1 MLPVIAI
8 LGRPNVGKSTLFNR
22 LIGERKAIV
31 DDRPGVTRDR
41 NYGTAEYADR
51 EFIVIDTGGL
61 DPEPGDDL
69 FGAIRRQAEAALAEA
84 DVVVLVVDRQVGLM
98 PADKVAVDLLRRWWS
113 QYKGAGQPALVLA
126 VNKCDGNRH
135 DDEAYEFHALGIDP
149 LVPISAEH
157 GRGILDLW
165 DEILAFLPEAEPTE
179 EVDDEASFD
188 EEPPDE
194 VDEEGGWSSGEAE
207 GEGEGDDG
215 AAEAPPAG
223 EIRIAVI
230 GRPNLGKSTLV
241 NRLLGEERQVVHD
254 APGTTMD
261 AIDSLLVTPA
271 RTWRIV
277 DTAGVRRRARIDDH
291 LESFATARAIRTI
304 ERCHIIL
311 FVVDALEGPTGQDAR
326 LASLV
331 VDRGRAAIVLI
342 NRWDLVKDDPER
354 NSRVVEDELRRKL
367 PHLDWAPRLYISA
380 LTGKGCARILPLAE
394 EVYASFNRRVP
405 TARLNRFL
413 ADAVLAHSPPQ
424 RFNHPVKINYI
435 TQTRVRPPSF
445 VAWSNTP
452 EGVAES
458 YRRYLENRLRETFG
472 YVGTPL
478 KLDVRK
484 KRKPGEAKIEDDSP

>member
-31 DDRPGVTRDR
+31 NDRPGVTRDR
-41 NYGTAEYADR
+41 NYGTATYDDR
-51 EFIVIDTGGL
+51 EFIFIDTGGL

-69 FGAIRRQAEAALAEA
+69 FGAIRRQAEAALSEA
-84 DVVVLVVDRQVGLM
+84 DLVILVVDRQVGLM
-98 PADKVAVDLLRRWWS
+98 PADKLAVDLLRRWLTS
-113 QYKGAGQPALVLA
+113 HKGQTAGRLILA
-126 VNKCDGNRH
+126 VNKCDGGKH
-135 DDEAYEFHALGIDP
+135 DDEAVEFYALGIEP
-149 LVPISAEH
+149 LIPLSAEH

-165 DEILAFLPEAEPTE
+165 DEIIARLPADPGARADDDAEG
-179 EVDDEASFD
+179 VDDDGSD
-188 EEPPDE
+188 D
-194 VDEEGGWSSGEAE
+194 E
-207 GEGEGDDG
+207 GEDDG
-215 AAEAPPAG
+215 TTEVTEG
-223 EIRIAVI
+223 EIRIAVL

-261 AIDSLLVTPA
+261 AIDSLLVTEH
-271 RTWRIV
+271 RTYRIV
-277 DTAGVRRRARIDDH
+277 DTAGVRRRARIDDE

-304 ERCHIIL
+304 ERCHVIL
-311 FVVDALEGPTGQDAR
+311 FIIDAVEGPTGQDAR

-331 VDRGRAAIVLI
+331 VERGRAAIVLI

-354 NSRVVEDELRRKL
+354 SSRTLEDELRRKL

-380 LTGKGCARILPLAE
+380 LTGKGCHLILPLVE
-394 EVYASFNRRVP
+394 DVYASFNRRVP

-413 ADAVLAHSPPQ
+413 EDAVLGHSPPQ
-424 RFNHPVKINYI
+424 RYNNPVRLNYM

-452 EGVAES
+452 EGVVEA

-478 KLDVRK
+478 RLDIRK
-484 KRKPGEAKIEDDSP
+484 KRKPGEAKVEAEDT